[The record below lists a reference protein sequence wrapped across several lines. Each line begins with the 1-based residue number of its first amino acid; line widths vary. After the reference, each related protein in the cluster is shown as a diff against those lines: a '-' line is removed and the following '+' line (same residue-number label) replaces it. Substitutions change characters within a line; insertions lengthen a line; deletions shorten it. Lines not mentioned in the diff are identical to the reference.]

1 MPQKIIILGA
11 GLVGNAI
18 AIDLS
23 KKYDVTSVDISR
35 EALEPLSK
43 KHNIKTVQTD
53 LSTEESIKKMI
64 KDFDLVIGAMPGF
77 MGYNTAKW
85 VIEAEKN
92 IVDISF
98 FPEDPF
104 TLDELAKKHNVT
116 FIMDCGVAPGLG
128 NIIL

>member
-1 MPQKIIILGA
+1 MQKIIVLGA

-43 KHNIKTVQTD
+43 KYNIKTVQAD
-53 LSTEESIKKMI
+53 LSTEESIKNMVKN
-64 KDFDLVIGAMPGF
+64 FDMVIDAMPGF

-85 VIEAEKN
+85 VIEEEKN

-104 TLDELAKKHNVT
+104 TLDELEKNS
-116 FIMDCGVAPGLG
+116 
-128 NIIL
+128 